1 MILGWATGGIFFGMM
16 SDRWGRVKTMVATLL
31 VYSGFTGLSG
41 FATGWLDFTI
51 YRFLVGLG
59 VGGMFGA
66 ATTLVAESVPGRVR
80 SVALG
85 ALQSLSALGNILGS
99 LISLNVQPGAQNF
112 LWGYSGWRVL
122 FFVGIL
128 PSILVIPI
136 VLYLREPEVWRRAKA
151 EAGRAAAAR
160 RTLVRSRSCSAIR
173 AGAITASSAC
183 CSAFPE

>member
-1 MILGWATGGIFFGMM
+1 K
-16 SDRWGRVKTMVATLL
+16 WGRVKTMVATLL

-41 FATGWLDFTI
+41 FAQGWLDFTI
-51 YRFLVGLG
+51 FRFLVGLG

-85 ALQSLSALGNILGS
+85 ALQALSALGNIVGS
-99 LISLNVQPGAQNF
+99 LISLNIQPGATGL

-128 PSILVIPI
+128 P
-136 VLYLREPEVWRRAKA
+136 
-151 EAGRAAAAR
+151 
-160 RTLVRSRSCSAIR
+160 
-173 AGAITASSAC
+173 
-183 CSAFPE
+183 